1 MTFRSCCP
9 FISRKKIISDVYCA
23 TDEDDI
29 KGIYDGDE
37 ASEAYYSGKIKSLA
51 LDEAS
56 SVRVTFINWTATKLI
71 FCWVDC
77 DGVPHHFRT
86 LDPSPVTIINALDG
100 HTMQRCVRL

>member
-56 SVRVTFINWTATKLI
+56 SYRGKRDHRKNSSWSF
-71 FCWVDC
+71 
-77 DGVPHHFRT
+77 FRFSKEENH
-86 LDPSPVTIINALDG
+86 D
-100 HTMQRCVRL
+100 